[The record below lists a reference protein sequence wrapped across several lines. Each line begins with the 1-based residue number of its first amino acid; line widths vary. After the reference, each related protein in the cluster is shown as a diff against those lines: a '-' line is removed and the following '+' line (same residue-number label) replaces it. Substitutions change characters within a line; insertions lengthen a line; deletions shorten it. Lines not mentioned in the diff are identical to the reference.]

1 MPPAGVWFIGRY
13 DISRVRD
20 TTSLVVSMILAQ
32 GLRGICRQLTSRW
45 YLCCISSCQLL
56 TLVVAEMHHNATIA
70 RGLSLSDMEGWVLEE
85 NIRYGVRPE
94 SSTSQGDRDLSG
106 RTIPALGLSHRH
118 SEFQVKSFGEDSD
131 NFLAVNLSTPN
142 SNTMKTS
149 YFPNFFIITAAI
161 LLLCM
166 WSVFPAIVIW
176 IVAYRA
182 W

>member
-1 MPPAGVWFIGRY
+1 M
-13 DISRVRD
+13 
-20 TTSLVVSMILAQ
+20 
-32 GLRGICRQLTSRW
+32 
-45 YLCCISSCQLL
+45 
-56 TLVVAEMHHNATIA
+56 
-70 RGLSLSDMEGWVLEE
+70 LEE

-149 YFPNFFIITAAI
+149 YFLNFIITAAI
-161 LLLCM
+161 LPTLYVEYFSSYRNMNRCLQ
-166 WSVFPAIVIW
+166 SVREELVKFDRISLDTYH
-176 IVAYRA
+176 VAGRA
-182 W
+182 HRYAEEE